1 LKQKRTPFRISNE
14 ERKGVLFLLL
24 VLGVI
29 KSLHSLLAK
38 GYQQIIFNPDRF
50 EVSSE
55 EKKVIDTTRLENVL
69 LASSTDLITI
79 SNQPIYKRDLNRAL
93 AIDLKTIRG
102 IGPVLSERIIEYGH
116 SLNGYTDVN
125 QLYRVYGLDSI
136 VVDRI
141 KEAFEIKSDT
151 IIPMNIRLASREEL
165 STLPYLSS
173 SEIEWLISLRD
184 RPEGL
189 GSKEFVTNLLL
200 KTLNKNKK
208 LLVYLTYE

>member
-1 LKQKRTPFRISNE
+1 MKPKRTPFRISNE

-24 VLGVI
+24 VLCVI
-29 KSLHSLLAK
+29 KSLHSLFTE
-38 GYQQIIFNPDRF
+38 GYQRVIFNPERF

-55 EKKVIDTTRLENVL
+55 QKKVMDTTQLENAL
-69 LASSTDLITI
+69 IASSTDKKTI
-79 SNQPIYKRDLNRAL
+79 SNEPIYKRDLNRAL
-93 AIDLKTIRG
+93 ATELKKIHG
-102 IGPVLSERIIEYGH
+102 VGPVLSERIIKYGH
-116 SLNGYTDVN
+116 SLNGYSDIN
-125 QLYRVYGLDSI
+125 QLYQVYGLDSI

-165 STLPYLSS
+165 STLPYLSP
-173 SEIEWLISLRD
+173 SEIEWLISLRN

-208 LLVYLTYE
+208 LLVYLTY

>member
-1 LKQKRTPFRISNE
+1 MKQKRTPFRISNE

-29 KSLHSLLAK
+29 KSLHSLLAE
-38 GYQQIIFNPDRF
+38 GYQQVIFNPDRF

-165 STLPYLSS
+165 NTLPYLSS

>member
-1 LKQKRTPFRISNE
+1 MKQKRTPFRISNE

-29 KSLHSLLAK
+29 KSLHSLLAE
-38 GYQQIIFNPDRF
+38 GYQQVIFNPDRF

-141 KEAFEIKSDT
+141 KEAFEIKSDA
-151 IIPMNIRLASREEL
+151 IIPMNIGLASREEL

-200 KTLNKNKK
+200 NTLNKNKK

>member
-1 LKQKRTPFRISNE
+1 MKQKRTPFRISNK

-24 VLGVI
+24 VLCVI
-29 KSLHSLLAK
+29 KSLHSLLAE
-38 GYQQIIFNPDRF
+38 GYQRVIFNPDRF

-55 EKKVIDTTRLENVL
+55 EKKVIDTTCLENVL
-69 LASSTDLITI
+69 LASSTDIITI

-102 IGPVLSERIIEYGH
+102 IGPVLSERIIKYGH

-165 STLPYLSS
+165 NTLPYLSS

>member
-1 LKQKRTPFRISNE
+1 MKQKRTPFRISNE

-29 KSLHSLLAK
+29 KSLHSLLAE
-38 GYQQIIFNPDRF
+38 GYQQVIFNPDRF

-102 IGPVLSERIIEYGH
+102 IGPVLSERIIKYGH

-165 STLPYLSS
+165 NTLPYLSS

>member
-1 LKQKRTPFRISNE
+1 MKPKRTPFRISNE

-24 VLGVI
+24 VLCVI
-29 KSLHSLLAK
+29 KTLNSLLTE
-38 GYQQIIFNPDRF
+38 GYQRVIFNPDRF
-50 EVSSE
+50 EIISE
-55 EKKVIDTTRLENVL
+55 EKKITDTIRLENVL
-69 LASSTDLITI
+69 LATSTGKITTSNEPIYRLDLNKALATDL
-79 SNQPIYKRDLNRAL
+79 K
-93 AIDLKTIRG
+93 KIRG
-102 IGPVLSERIIEYGH
+102 IGPVLSERIIKYGH
-116 SLNGYTDVN
+116 SLNGYSDVN

-141 KEAFEIKSDT
+141 KEAFEINSDT

-165 STLPYLSS
+165 STLPYLSQ
-173 SEIEWLISLRD
+173 SEIEWLISLRN

-208 LLVYLTYE
+208 LLVYLTY

>member
-1 LKQKRTPFRISNE
+1 MNPKRTPFRISNE

-24 VLGVI
+24 VLCVI
-29 KSLHSLLAK
+29 KSLYSLVIE
-38 GYQQIIFNPDRF
+38 GYHQVIFNPDRF

-55 EKKVIDTTRLENVL
+55 RKKVIDTTRFESVL
-69 LASSTDLITI
+69 LSTSADKTII
-79 SNQPIYKRDLNRAL
+79 SNNPIYKRDLNKAL
-93 AIDLKTIRG
+93 AKDLKKIRG
-102 IGPVLSERIIEYGH
+102 IGPVLSERIIKYGH
-116 SLNGYTDVN
+116 SLNGYSDIN

-151 IIPMNIRLASREEL
+151 IIPMNIRMASREEL
-165 STLPYLSS
+165 STLPYLSQ
-173 SEIEWLISLRD
+173 SEIDWLISLRN

-208 LLVYLTYE
+208 LLVYLTY

>member
-1 LKQKRTPFRISNE
+1 MNPKRTPFRISNE

-24 VLGVI
+24 VLCVI
-29 KSLHSLLAK
+29 KSLYSLLTE
-38 GYQQIIFNPDRF
+38 GYQQVIFNPDRF

-55 EKKVIDTTRLENVL
+55 GKKVIDTTQTEDIQI
-69 LASSTDLITI
+69 ATGTDKITTP
-79 SNQPIYKRDLNRAL
+79 NNPIYKQDLNRAL
-93 AIDLKTIRG
+93 ATDLKKIHG
-102 IGPVLSERIIEYGH
+102 VGPVLSERIIKYGH
-116 SLNGYTDVN
+116 SLKGYSDVD

-141 KEAFEIKSDT
+141 KKAFEIKSDT
-151 IIPMNIRLASREEL
+151 IIPMNIRFASREEL
-165 STLPYLSS
+165 GTLPYLSP
-173 SEIEWLISLRD
+173 SEIEWLISLRN

-208 LLVYLTYE
+208 LLVYLTY

>member
-1 LKQKRTPFRISNE
+1 MNPKRTPFRISNE

-24 VLGVI
+24 VLCVI
-29 KSLHSLLAK
+29 KSLHSLLTE
-38 GYQQIIFNPDRF
+38 GYHQVIFNPDRF

-55 EKKVIDTTRLENVL
+55 RKKVIDTTRKEDIQIPTG
-69 LASSTDLITI
+69 TDKITTPYK
-79 SNQPIYKRDLNRAL
+79 PIYKRDLNKAL
-93 AIDLKTIRG
+93 ATDLREIRG
-102 IGPVLSERIIEYGH
+102 VGSVLSERIIKYGH
-116 SLNGYTDVN
+116 SLNGYSDIN

-165 STLPYLSS
+165 STLPYLSA
-173 SEIEWLISLRD
+173 SEIEWLISLRN

-189 GSKEFVTNLLL
+189 GSKEFVTNLLF

-208 LLVYLTYE
+208 LLVYLTY

>member
-1 LKQKRTPFRISNE
+1 MKPKRTPFRISNE

-24 VLGVI
+24 VLCVI
-29 KSLHSLLAK
+29 KSLDSLLTA
-38 GYQQIIFNPDRF
+38 GYQRIVFSPDRF
-50 EVSSE
+50 EIVSE
-55 EKKVIDTTRLENVL
+55 EKKFIEDATQLDNVL
-69 LASSTDLITI
+69 LASSLNKRTTPNKPINKRNLNKASAKDL
-79 SNQPIYKRDLNRAL
+79 R
-93 AIDLKTIRG
+93 TIRG
-102 IGPVLSERIIEYGH
+102 IGPVLSERILKYGH
-116 SLNGYTDVN
+116 SLNGYSDVN

-141 KEAFEIKSDT
+141 KEAFEIKPDT

-165 STLPYLSS
+165 NTLPYLSQ
-173 SEIEWLISLRD
+173 SEIDWLISLRN

-208 LLVYLTYE
+208 LLVYLTY

>member
-1 LKQKRTPFRISNE
+1 MKQKRTPFRISNE

-24 VLGVI
+24 VLCVI
-29 KSLHSLLAK
+29 KSLHSLLAE
-38 GYQQIIFNPDRF
+38 GYQRVIFNPDRF

-102 IGPVLSERIIEYGH
+102 IGPVLSERIKKYGH

-165 STLPYLSS
+165 NTLPYLSS

-200 KTLNKNKK
+200 KTLNKNEK

>member
-1 LKQKRTPFRISNE
+1 MKPKRTPFRISNE

-24 VLGVI
+24 VLCVI
-29 KSLHSLLAK
+29 KSLHSLLTE
-38 GYQQIIFNPDRF
+38 GYQRVIFNPERF

-55 EKKVIDTTRLENVL
+55 QKKVMDRSRLENVL
-69 LASSTDLITI
+69 LASSTDKITTL
-79 SNQPIYKRDLNRAL
+79 NKPIYKRNLNKAL
-93 AIDLKTIRG
+93 ATNLKKIRG
-102 IGPVLSERIIEYGH
+102 IGPVLSERIINYGY
-116 SLNGYTDVN
+116 SLNGYSDIN

-151 IIPMNIRLASREEL
+151 IIPMNIRLASEEEL
-165 STLPYLSS
+165 STLPYLSA
-173 SEIEWLISLRD
+173 SEIEWLISLRN

-208 LLVYLTYE
+208 LLVYLTY

>member
-1 LKQKRTPFRISNE
+1 LKEKRAPFRISNE
-14 ERKGVLFLLL
+14 ERKGVLFLPL
-24 VLGVI
+24 VLCVI
-29 KSLHSLLAK
+29 KSLHSLLTE
-38 GYQQIIFNPDRF
+38 GYERVIFNPYRF
-50 EVSSE
+50 EISSE
-55 EKKVIDTTRLENVL
+55 EKKVINTTRLENVL
-69 LASSTDLITI
+69 LAPSPDKITA

-93 AIDLKTIRG
+93 ATDLKTIRG
-102 IGPVLSERIIEYGH
+102 IGSVLSERIIKYGH
-116 SLNGYTDVN
+116 SLNGYTNVN

-141 KEAFEIKSDT
+141 TEAFEIKSDT

-165 STLPYLSS
+165 STLPYLRS
-173 SEIEWLISLRD
+173 SEIEWLISLRN

-189 GSKEFVTNLLL
+189 GSKKFVTNLLI

>member
-1 LKQKRTPFRISNE
+1 MKNE
-14 ERKGVLFLLL
+14 KGFFFLLL
-24 VLGVI
+24 VLCVI
-29 KSLHSLLAK
+29 KSLHSLLAE
-38 GYQQIIFNPDRF
+38 GYQQVIFNPDRF

-102 IGPVLSERIIEYGH
+102 IGPVLFERIIKYGH

-165 STLPYLSS
+165 NTLPYLSS